1 MMLLEIS
8 HGVMPIAILLNL
20 RSMSSPILL
29 ILSKNGN
36 LLLNIGPRADGTITD
51 EETAVLLGTQM
62 AYINGE
68 CNMVPAHGKMV
79 R

>member
-1 MMLLEIS
+1 
-8 HGVMPIAILLNL
+8 
-20 RSMSSPILL
+20 
-29 ILSKNGN
+29 
-36 LLLNIGPRADGTITD
+36 
-51 EETAVLLGTQM
+51 VLLGTQM